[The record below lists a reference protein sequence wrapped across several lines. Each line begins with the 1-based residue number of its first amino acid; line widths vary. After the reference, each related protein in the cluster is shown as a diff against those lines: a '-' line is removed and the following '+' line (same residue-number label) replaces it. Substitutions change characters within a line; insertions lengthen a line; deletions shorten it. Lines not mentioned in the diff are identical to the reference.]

1 MQVESSKYFFDYLTI
16 ICFESSSLKWQPE
29 IEKMH
34 KFIAKNYKK
43 SFENERKIERR
54 SLLAERNT
62 FEKLS
67 ARRAALK
74 IILLSAERER
84 KQIFW
89 AH

>member
-1 MQVESSKYFFDYLTI
+1 MNKIQILCYNVSNNIFNSRTL

-34 KFIAKNYKK
+34 KIAKNYKK

-67 ARRAALK
+67 AR
-74 IILLSAERER
+74 
-84 KQIFW
+84 
-89 AH
+89 

>member
-1 MQVESSKYFFDYLTI
+1 M
-16 ICFESSSLKWQPE
+16 P
-29 IEKMH
+29 
-34 KFIAKNYKK
+34 KNGKK

-74 IILLSAERER
+74 IILLSAERTKALAISLSR
-84 KQIFW
+84 
-89 AH
+89 